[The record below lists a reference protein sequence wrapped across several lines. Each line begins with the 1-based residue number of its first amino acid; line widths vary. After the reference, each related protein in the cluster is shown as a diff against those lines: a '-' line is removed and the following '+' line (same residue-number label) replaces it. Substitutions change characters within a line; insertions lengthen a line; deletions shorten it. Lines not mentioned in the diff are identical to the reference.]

1 MDFIKQHLKGDIWI
15 WATVII
21 LAAISILTVYS
32 CSQVLVGRFEG
43 TAESYAL
50 KHAFFL
56 SLGLITIFLVHRMD
70 YNLFSKGAKWL
81 LLGSVPVL
89 IGTLFFGRSGRW
101 IDFPGF
107 SLQPSEIAKL
117 ALIMYL
123 ASVISKKQSTI
134 KSLKD
139 GFYPIL
145 LPVIGICALIFPSDL
160 STAALIFLTSL
171 IMMFIGRTP
180 FKYIFALVSASL
192 VGVTFFVFL
201 LLNLPDEFLVLRTD
215 IWKDRL
221 VEYGGSIN
229 EHKVGFQQEQAYI
242 AIIHGRLGLGPGK
255 SVQRNLLPEAYSDYI
270 YAIVIEEYG
279 PIGMLTIIGL
289 YLFLFYRCL
298 LIFRRSPGTFG
309 ALLAISLAI
318 SLVAQAFLNLMV
330 TVGLLPVTGVT
341 LPFISRGGTSI
352 IVTSLAIGVILS
364 VDFYNQKGR
373 KKPKR
378 RPKKRK
384 DTDKDKKDKGPKPP
398 KGEKATEKK
407 PKQKAYQNNRID
419 ISKI

>member
-1 MDFIKQHLKGDIWI
+1 MDFFNQHLKGDKWI
-15 WATVII
+15 WGIVAALAAFSI
-21 LAAISILTVYS
+21 LAVYS

-56 SLGLITIFLVHRMD
+56 SLGLITIFFVHRMD
-70 YNLFSKGAKWL
+70 YNLFSKGARWL
-81 LLGSVPVL
+81 LMACVPVL
-89 IGTLFFGRSGRW
+89 IGTLFLGRSGRW

-123 ASVISKKQSTI
+123 ASVISKKQSKI

-139 GFYPIL
+139 GFIPIL
-145 LPVIGICALIFPSDL
+145 LPVLGICAIIFPSDL
-160 STAALIFLTSL
+160 STAILIFLTSL
-171 IMMFIGRTP
+171 VMMFIGRTP
-180 FKYIFALVSASL
+180 MKYIFALVTVSL
-192 VGVTFFVFL
+192 VGVMFSVFL
-201 LLNLPDEFLVLRTD
+201 LLNLPDEMLVMRTD
-215 IWKDRL
+215 VWKNRIIQYQ
-221 VEYGGSIN
+221 EAASKQKI
-229 EHKVGFQQEQAYI
+229 HFHQEQAYI
-242 AIIHGRLGLGPGK
+242 AIANGRIGLGPGK
-255 SVQRNLLPEAYSDYI
+255 SQQRNLLPEAYSDYI

-279 PIGMLTIIGL
+279 PIGMLAVIFL

-318 SLVAQAFLNLMV
+318 SLVSQAFLNLMV

-341 LPFISRGGTSI
+341 LPFVSRGGTSI

-364 VDFYNQKGR
+364 VDFYNQKG
-373 KKPKR
+373 
-378 RPKKRK
+378 KKRK
-384 DTDKDKKDKGPKPP
+384 PRKPKKPRPPKNKDKGDPPNSATPKSTP
-398 KGEKATEKK
+398 AK
-407 PKQKAYQNNRID
+407 PVYKHQRVD